1 MIRFLATLALTF
13 VTASTA
19 LAAAPAPGA
28 PGDRH
33 TWTAADKHGFGTAT
47 QLGSRTWF
55 TLRSAEL
62 TEVYYPDLGTPSLRQ
77 LEFVVTDGKRFVDRE
92 TGPGVSS
99 RVEPVPGSLTFRQ
112 VTETRRWRITKTW
125 IGDPARDAV
134 LGKVRFR
141 SLTGRRLR
149 LYVLVDPAPGDDG
162 NDDRGARVGRGVAA
176 WDDTVASVVAA
187 DPGLGRQSSGYAGT
201 DSDPWHDLR
210 RDGDLD
216 RSYEARQPGNVVQAA
231 RTRLTGTR
239 RSDGMTLAIGF
250 GSNATAASLMAR
262 AALEARFGRAARAY
276 AAGWAAYLGSVN
288 EPPSSVRH
296 STFLRRVYD
305 QSVMVLEASED
316 KIYRGA
322 SIASPTMPWVWGT
335 LTLSGTE
342 NSGPY
347 HLVWPRDLY
356 HVATAQQALGD
367 EAAATRLLDYLWRV
381 QKPDGSWW
389 QNTEVS
395 GEPHWTGTQM
405 DEVSLPIVLAW
416 WLGRT
421 SAADWQHV
429 RAAAD
434 YVVANGPRTPQERWE
449 NQDGWSPNTIA
460 TEIAGLICAADIAR
474 RDRDRQQRV
483 LLARPLLR
491 ARHEGRQPERRLRLQ
506 PRRQLPASGGR
517 ARDRRPELPR
527 ARPVRR
533 QAARRPDRAEL
544 AEGRRRRAEGGHPE
558 RADLVP
564 LHPRRLRRDGERRR
578 LGHLPHRRA
587 PDVRAPVAAPH
598 RRARRVRAACR
609 PQRDPAPGHDR
620 ADGERRPDAPRAGV
634 GRPPAHGTARPR
646 VRRGHALGHAARLDA
661 RAAYPA
667 GLVDRGGRAGRAP
680 LDRGL
685 PLHRRRLRVAG
696 PGHAELLEQVEP
708 PPAARGGGRNGVEEP
723 VEGDLPHHGD
733 GRRLEEVGH
742 LRPGDR
748 GAHHHAAVL
757 VHHEPSRAAR
767 AVAAV
772 EARPG
777 VPLGRDV
784 GRADVQPRLLGR
796 REGVAHGRDLRVR
809 EDHARRA

>member
-1 MIRFLATLALTF
+1 MIRFLATLALTL

-19 LAAAPAPGA
+19 VAAPPAPGA

-77 LEFVVTDGKRFVDRE
+77 LEFVVTDGERFVDRE
-92 TGPGVSS
+92 TGEGVRS

-112 VTETRRWRITKTW
+112 VTETRRWRLTKTW

-134 LGKVRFR
+134 LGKVQFR
-141 SLTGRRLR
+141 SLTGRKLR

-162 NDDRGARVGRGVAA
+162 NDDRGSRAGHGLAA

-187 DPGLGRQSSGYAGT
+187 DPKLERHTSGYAGSA
-201 DSDPWHDLR
+201 SDPWADLR

-239 RSDGMTLAIGF
+239 HGDSMTLAIGF
-250 GSNATAASLMAR
+250 GPETAAASATAR
-262 AALEARFGRAARAY
+262 AALESGFGRAAKAY
-276 AAGWAAYLGSVN
+276 ASGWAAYLGSVN
-288 EPPSSVRH
+288 EPPRSARR

-305 QSVMVLEASED
+305 QSVMVLEAAED
-316 KIYRGA
+316 KTYRGA

-395 GEPHWTGTQM
+395 GEPHWTSTQM
-405 DEVSLPIVLAW
+405 DEVALPIVLAW
-416 WLGRT
+416 WLGRR

-434 YVVANGPRTPQERWE
+434 YIVENGPESPQERWE

-474 RDRDRQQRV
+474 RNGDER
-483 LLARPLLR
+483 R
-491 ARHEGRQPERRLRLQ
+491 ARLYEQTADEWQRSVEDWTATDNTEYYSPAPYYVRVTKEGNPNDGSDYNLGDNFPRPVDEREIVDQSFLGLVLFGVKKHNDPTVLNSLKVGDDVLKVVTPHGPVWYRFTHDGYGET
-506 PRRQLPASGGR
+506 ASGGDWDIFPT
-517 ARDRRPELPR
+517 AE
-527 ARPVRR
+527 R
-533 QAARRPDRAEL
+533 QTF
-544 AEGRRRRAEGGHPE
+544 GR
-558 RADLVP
+558 LWP
-564 LHPRRLRRDGERRR
+564 LLTGERGEYELLAGRSATP
-578 LGHLPHRRA
+578 HLA
-587 PDVRAPVAAPH
+587 TI
-598 RRARRVRAACR
+598 ARTAN
-609 PQRDPAPGHDR
+609 
-620 ADGERRPDAPRAGV
+620 DGLMLPEQVWD
-634 GRPPAHGTARPR
+634 GRPPT
-646 VRRGHALGHAARLDA
+646 
-661 RAAYPA
+661 
-667 GLVDRGGRAGRAP
+667 GR
-680 LDRGL
+680 
-685 PLHRRRLRVAG
+685 
-696 PGHAELLEQVEP
+696 PGHEFGEGTRSATPLAWTHGQLIRLAWSIDAGEP
-708 PPAARGGGRNGVEEP
+708 IERPSIVACRYIK
-723 VEGDLPHHGD
+723 EGCG
-733 GRRLEEVGH
+733 
-742 LRPGDR
+742 
-748 GAHHHAAVL
+748 
-757 VHHEPSRAAR
+757 
-767 AVAAV
+767 
-772 EARPG
+772 
-777 VPLGRDV
+777 
-784 GRADVQPRLLGR
+784 
-796 REGVAHGRDLRVR
+796 
-809 EDHARRA
+809 

>member
-1 MIRFLATLALTF
+1 MIRFLALALTL

-19 LAAAPAPGA
+19 VAAPPPAGA

-77 LEFVVTDGKRFVDRE
+77 LEFVVSDGQRFVDRE

-99 RVEPVPGSLTFRQ
+99 RVEPIPGSLSFRQ
-112 VTETRRWRITKTW
+112 VTETRRWRLTKTW
-125 IGDPARDAV
+125 IADPARDAV
-134 LGKVRFR
+134 LGKVSFR
-141 SLTGRRLR
+141 SLTGRKLR

-162 NDDRGARVGRGVAA
+162 NDDRGSRLGHGLAA

-187 DPGLGRQSSGYAGT
+187 DPKLGRHTSGYAGT
-201 DSDPWHDLR
+201 ASDPWTDLR

-216 RSYEARQPGNVVQAA
+216 RSYEATQPGNVVQAA

-239 RSDGMTLAIGF
+239 GRDSMTLAIGF
-250 GSNATAASLMAR
+250 GVGAR
-262 AALEARFGRAARAY
+262 LRPRQHGANRARVRLRAARHGAY
-276 AAGWAAYLGSVN
+276 AAGWAGYLGSVN
-288 EPPSSVRH
+288 KPPRSVRR

-305 QSVMVLEASED
+305 QSVMVLEASRTRPTAARRSPRPRC
-316 KIYRGA
+316 RGSGA
-322 SIASPTMPWVWGT
+322 PSRSA
-335 LTLSGTE
+335 GTE

-434 YVVANGPRTPQERWE
+434 YVMANGPESPQERWE

-474 RDRDRQQRV
+474 KNGDAARAAQYEATADAWQRSV
-483 LLARPLLR
+483 EDWTATDSTEYHSP
-491 ARHEGRQPERRLRLQ
+491 APYYLRLTKDANPNDGSDYNLGDNF
-506 PRRQLPASGGR
+506 PRPVDEREIVDQSFLGLVLFGVKPHDDPTVLNSLEVGDDALKVVTPNGPVWNRFTHDGYGETASGGDWDIFPTAQRQTFGRLWPLLTGERGEYELLAGRDATPHLATIARTANDGLMLPEQVWDGRPPTDGPVTSSER
-517 ARDRRPELPR
+517 AR
-527 ARPVRR
+527 ARPRR
-533 QAARRPDRAEL
+533 SR
-544 AEGRRRRAEGGHPE
+544 GRTG
-558 RADLVP
+558 
-564 LHPRRLRRDGERRR
+564 
-578 LGHLPHRRA
+578 
-587 PDVRAPVAAPH
+587 
-598 RRARRVRAACR
+598 
-609 PQRDPAPGHDR
+609 
-620 ADGERRPDAPRAGV
+620 
-634 GRPPAHGTARPR
+634 
-646 VRRGHALGHAARLDA
+646 
-661 RAAYPA
+661 
-667 GLVDRGGRAGRAP
+667 
-680 LDRGL
+680 
-685 PLHRRRLRVAG
+685 
-696 PGHAELLEQVEP
+696 
-708 PPAARGGGRNGVEEP
+708 
-723 VEGDLPHHGD
+723 
-733 GRRLEEVGH
+733 
-742 LRPGDR
+742 
-748 GAHHHAAVL
+748 
-757 VHHEPSRAAR
+757 S
-767 AVAAV
+767 
-772 EARPG
+772 
-777 VPLGRDV
+777 
-784 GRADVQPRLLGR
+784 
-796 REGVAHGRDLRVR
+796 
-809 EDHARRA
+809 